1 VKRELS
7 LFQRAVGVPLG
18 ILWLG
23 VIALLAVPVIIY
35 MTALYHLVHLGRGS
49 AAATGDSPSRTGPQS

>member
-7 LFQRAVGVPLG
+7 LIQRVVGVPLG

-23 VIALLAVPVIIY
+23 VIFLLAVPVIIY
-35 MTALYHLVHLGRGS
+35 MTVLYHLVHLGRGS
-49 AAATGDSPSRTGPQS
+49 AAKSG